1 MKSLKI
7 SASLSRRISQFN
19 NNVTFFHKQLELV
32 ILLSNLFFSQ
42 SDSRIFRKFEF
53 LFHENSQYAGVWK
66 YCGVYKRVRC
76 MSKNRLY
83 TKMLGI
89 NVFSIAPLGLLIA
102 KTLTNVL

>member
-53 LFHENSQYAGVWK
+53 LFHENGQYTGVWTF
-66 YCGVYKRVRC
+66 CSVYKLLHLKIDYTLRC
-76 MSKNRLY
+76 LEYICS
-83 TKMLGI
+83 
-89 NVFSIAPLGLLIA
+89 VSSH
-102 KTLTNVL
+102 

>member
-7 SASLSRRISQFN
+7 SASLSSRISQFN

-53 LFHENSQYAGVWK
+53 LFHEDSQYTGVWTF
-66 YCGVYKRVRC
+66 CVVYKILRC
-76 MSKNRLY
+76 LSKKKN
-83 TKMLGI
+83 
-89 NVFSIAPLGLLIA
+89 
-102 KTLTNVL
+102 TLRFLEYICSVSSH